1 MRFRSHTSNHFK
13 FFLFLICL
21 CYFSSVVSAE
31 SLYINDKEQYQYATF
46 LYRSGEYYRAITE
59 YKRLV
64 HFFPESDYTPQ
75 AIMQIG
81 RSYMAG
87 GELDVAIKYWESLEE
102 PLVSSGDVNIMLGL
116 SYLDKDQV
124 KVYSLRKPSVDKG
137 IEQFSRLSDSG
148 RALPEAND
156 FLNDWR
162 TKSEPEYKS
171 PWLAGTMSAVIPG
184 TGSLYTGRYTEGF
197 YAFFIT
203 ALFAVATIEAIHQED
218 KSLSLLLGS
227 FTIAFYGGNIYT
239 AINSAYKVNDKMDTD
254 DLYDFRQEHGIWFIP
269 ETLNRKGR
277 Y

>member
-1 MRFRSHTSNHFK
+1 M
-13 FFLFLICL
+13 ICL
-21 CYFSSVVSAE
+21 SYFSSIVSAE

-64 HFFPESDYTPQ
+64 HFFPESQFTPG

-87 GELDVAIKYWESLEE
+87 GELENAIQYWENLNE
-102 PLVSSGDVNIMLGL
+102 PAIPSGEVNMMLGL

-124 KVYSLRKPSVDKG
+124 KVFTLRKPAIKKA
-137 IEQFSRLSDSG
+137 IERFSSLSLSDSG
-148 RALPEAND
+148 PLMPEVND
-156 FLNDWR
+156 FLNDWQTR
-162 TKSEPEYKS
+162 PEPEYKS

-184 TGSLYTGRYTEGF
+184 SGSMYTGRYTEGF

-218 KSLSLLLGS
+218 RSLSLVLGS

-254 DLYDFRQEHGIWFIP
+254 DLYDLRLQHGIWFIP
-269 ETLNRKGR
+269 ETLNRNGN